1 MKLLFYQLGNLK
13 SAALASHS
21 CTVVSLRGF
30 LAAVFI
36 LLAVLPSKAQDSS
49 KAKVVYINIPLPD
62 TSIQYPVS
70 LTQYPVSSTQPR
82 LGGGVGQAPPY
93 PASSIYPYN
102 KKRVRLV
109 AAGNIVGYGSTLIG
123 FYGAWYKNYP
133 QTNFHSFN
141 DSREWLQVDKLGHL
155 YGAYVGG
162 NASMEMW
169 RWTGI
174 DRKKR
179 IWLGGLSGVAYQTII
194 ETLDGFSKGWGW
206 SWSDMGANVL
216 GSGLVIGQELAWV
229 EQRIRIKFSVHRRSY
244 GDANLNQRANSLF
257 GKGSAER
264 FIKDYN
270 AQTYWASVNLRSFF
284 PKSRLPRWLNV
295 AVGYGAEGMFGAEA
309 NVGKDDNGNVVFN
322 RPDIKRYRQW
332 FIAPDIDLTKIPT
345 KKKGVRLLL
354 GVLNAFKF
362 PAPSLE
368 LSNGKVRV
376 NGIHF

>member
-1 MKLLFYQLGNLK
+1 MVNSNGCTFVFYMKLLFYRLGNLK
-13 SAALASHS
+13 SAW
-21 CTVVSLRGF
+21 VVSLTAPAVMLWGF
-30 LAAVFI
+30 LALPLITHAQGSLDENGVDTTRPLSKKAAKALREDIQARHFPGT
-36 LLAVLPSKAQDSS
+36 LLEPT
-49 KAKVVYINIPLPD
+49 Y
-62 TSIQYPVS
+62 
-70 LTQYPVSSTQPR
+70 
-82 LGGGVGQAPPY
+82 
-93 PASSIYPYN
+93 YPYN

-109 AAGNIVGYGSTLIG
+109 TAGNIIGYGSTLIG

-162 NASMEMW
+162 SASMEMW

-174 DRKKR
+174 GRKKR
-179 IWLGGLSGVAYQTII
+179 IWLGGLSGVAYQTVI

-216 GSGLVIGQELAWV
+216 GSGLVIGQELAWD

-244 GDANLNQRANSLF
+244 GDAELNQRANSLY

-270 AQTYWASVNLRSFF
+270 AQTYWASINLRSFF

-309 NVGKDDNGNVVFN
+309 NVGTAENGNITFN

-368 LSNGKVRV
+368 FGNGKVRV
-376 NGIHF
+376 NGVHF

>member
-1 MKLLFYQLGNLK
+1 MKLLFYRLGNLK
-13 SAALASHS
+13 SAAVASHS

-30 LAAVFI
+30 LAAVLI
-36 LLAVLPSKAQDSS
+36 LLFALPSAAQDST
-49 KAKVVYINIPLPD
+49 KAQTANTNAQPLPN
-62 TSIQYPVS
+62 TKGLYIQYPE
-70 LTQYPVSSTQPR
+70 
-82 LGGGVGQAPPY
+82 
-93 PASSIYPYN
+93 SSIQNPTTYPYN

-109 AAGNIVGYGSTLIG
+109 TAGNIIGYGSTLIG

-162 NASMEMW
+162 SASMEMW

-174 DRKKR
+174 GRKKR
-179 IWLGGLSGVAYQTII
+179 IWLGGLSGVAYQTVI

-216 GSGLVIGQELAWV
+216 GSGLVIGQELAWD

-244 GDANLNQRANSLF
+244 GDAELNQRANSLY

-309 NVGKDDNGNVVFN
+309 NVGTAENGNITFN

-368 LSNGKVRV
+368 FGNGKVRV
-376 NGIHF
+376 NGVHF

>member
-1 MKLLFYQLGNLK
+1 MKLLFYRLGNLK
-13 SAALASHS
+13 SAW
-21 CTVVSLRGF
+21 VVSLTAPTVMLLG
-30 LAAVFI
+30 
-36 LLAVLPSKAQDSS
+36 LLALPLITHAQGSLDENGVDTTRPLSKEAA
-49 KAKVVYINIPLPD
+49 KALREGIMARHFPD
-62 TSIQYPVS
+62 MLFKQTY
-70 LTQYPVSSTQPR
+70 
-82 LGGGVGQAPPY
+82 
-93 PASSIYPYN
+93 YPYN

-109 AAGNIVGYGSTLIG
+109 AAGNIVGYGATLVG
-123 FYGAWYKNYP
+123 FYSAWYKQYP

-162 NASMEMW
+162 SASMEMW

-179 IWLGGLSGVAYQTII
+179 IWIGGLSGVAYQTVI

-206 SWSDMGANVL
+206 SWSDMGANML
-216 GSGLVIGQELAWV
+216 GSGLAIGQALAWD
-229 EQRIRIKFSVHRRSY
+229 EQRIRIKFSFHQRNY
-244 GDANLNQRANSLF
+244 GDADLNHRADVLF
-257 GKGSAER
+257 GKSAHER

-284 PKSRLPRWLNV
+284 PKSRLPRWLNI
-295 AVGYGAEGMFGAEA
+295 AVGYGGEGLFGAES
-309 NVGKDDNGNVVFN
+309 NVGKDDNGNIIFN
-322 RPDIKRYRQW
+322 RPDVKRYRQW

-345 KKKGVRLLL
+345 KKKGIRILL
-354 GVLNAFKF
+354 GVLNSFKF

-368 LSNGKVRV
+368 LSNGRIKV